1 MGFRINTSMGIVQ
14 PRTSGGNPILFPI
27 ASTSATGWDIINGPD
42 FNADWTRT
50 TDIASVVTN
59 EHTYSFRQG
68 LLYGYRWIAIFE
80 DGVLLQDMQVNQ
92 YNSPTWYG
100 FSALYGNDATQAT
113 LYFVW
118 CTGDEEFAQNVMN
131 NYVGSQ
137 SLNQYGFTVGVFSE
151 SDLPPAAEWD
161 DSPAADENDPNNL
174 GPAGGEYADTDPF
187 GYGNTDIDLPEQI
200 VEMDYSGFIT
210 PYKLDNGGL
219 FALAGGIFSNDTWTT
234 LKNKFNGV
242 GNPIDYIVSAVEIPY
257 SGSDDATKNF
267 NLGGVDVVKG
277 NGDNVPLPYFTHRYE
292 KLSFGSLTLKE
303 TWGTEKDYS
312 TTNVSIYLPYVGLK
326 DLDTAIIMNSTITLT
341 AIIDIW
347 SGDLLY
353 VMKINNKSMAY
364 KYLASSGLVYRFQGN
379 CGKQIPI
386 GKVDNSNQLMAM
398 TGSMA
403 SMGVGLMTGN
413 PMAAIGGAG
422 GLIASAAMAPK
433 VSMTGGITG
442 AIGRGDTDEPYLII
456 TQSVPVYP
464 KNWRAHFGAP
474 RYQTFTL
481 GDLSG
486 YVKCSDV
493 HADSIEGA
501 NDAERAAIEQA
512 LKAGVFMN

>member
-1 MGFRINTSMGIVQ
+1 MAFTIHTSLGIVQ
-14 PRTSGGNPILFPI
+14 PRIPNGDPIVFPMEQTTSSN
-27 ASTSATGWDIINGPD
+27 WDDVSGP
-42 FNADWTRT
+42 NYGVDWTRT
-50 TDIASVVTN
+50 TDIASVATN
-59 EHTYSFRQG
+59 AHTYTFRQG
-68 LLYGYRWIAIFE
+68 ISYGYRYVAIFE
-80 DGVLLQDMQVNQ
+80 DNELSMQSQVSQ
-92 YNSPTWYG
+92 YYAPSWYG
-100 FSALYGNDATQAT
+100 FTAVYVNDQTEAT
-113 LYFVW
+113 LYFIW
-118 CTGDEEFAQNVMN
+118 CTGDTETAQTYFNA
-131 NYVGSQ
+131 YDGSTDA
-137 SLNQYGFTVGVFSE
+137 NRFGFTVGTFSE
-151 SDLPPAAEWD
+151 SDLPVEYDWD
-161 DSPAADENDPNNL
+161 ESPSADENDPNNL

-187 GYGNTDIDLPEQI
+187 GFGNEDIDLPQAI

-219 FALAGGIFSNDTWTT
+219 FALASGIFSNDTWTT

-257 SGSDDATKNF
+257 SGNPDATKNF
-267 NLGGVDVVKG
+267 NLGGVDVVNG
-277 NGDNVPLPYFTHRYE
+277 NGANVPLPYFTHRYE
-292 KLSFGSLTLKE
+292 KLSFGSLKLKE

-326 DLDTAIIMNSTITLT
+326 DLDTAIIMNSTITLS
-341 AIIDIW
+341 AILDIW

-353 VMKINNKSMAY
+353 VLKINNKSMAY

-379 CGKQIPI
+379 CGKQVPI

-403 SMGVGLMTGN
+403 SMGVGLVTGN
-413 PMAAIGGAG
+413 PMAAFGGAA
-422 GLIASAAMAPK
+422 GLIGAAAMAPK

-442 AIGRGDTDEPYLII
+442 AIGRGDTSEPYLII

-464 KNWRAHFGAP
+464 KDWRAHFGAP

-481 GDLSG
+481 GDLNG
-486 YVKCSDV
+486 YVKCADV
-493 HADSIEGA
+493 HADAIEGA

>member
-1 MGFRINTSMGIVQ
+1 MGDYRLATNAGFLSLPHINNITQSDGKWYTYADI
-14 PRTSGGNPILFPI
+14 
-27 ASTSATGWDIINGPD
+27 TGTVSDP
-42 FNADWTRT
+42 
-50 TDIASVVTN
+50 
-59 EHTYSFRQG
+59 
-68 LLYGYRWIAIFE
+68 
-80 DGVLLQDMQVNQ
+80 
-92 YNSPTWYG
+92 SPNFY
-100 FSALYGNDATQAT
+100 
-113 LYFVW
+113 
-118 CTGDEEFAQNVMN
+118 CTGDPQVFFHGIANQNSQIGYFINNTHGTSGVTLASFYPSICIMAYLTGEEDPGYTVNIVLVNGATPEEVIDNIQNRRNENIM
-131 NYVGSQ
+131 YAAPWEDAVGSI
-137 SLNQYGFTVGVFSE
+137 LQYV
-151 SDLPPAAEWD
+151 DEWD
-161 DSPAADENDPNNL
+161 DSPSDNENDPENL
-174 GPAGGEYADTDPF
+174 LAKGGEFADTDPF
-187 GYGNTDIDLPEQI
+187 GFGNDEIDLPASI
-200 VEMDYSGFIT
+200 LEMDYSGFIT
-210 PYKLDNGGL
+210 PYKIDNGGL
-219 FALAGGIFSNDTWTT
+219 FALAGGIFSNDTWAT

-257 SGSDDATKNF
+257 SGNADATKNF
-267 NLGGVDVVKG
+267 NLGGVDIVDG
-277 NGDNVPLPYFTHRYE
+277 NGGNVPLPYFTHRYE
-292 KLSFGSLTLKE
+292 KMLFGSLTLKE

-312 TTNVSIYLPYVGLK
+312 GTNVSIYLPYVGIK
-326 DLDTAIIMNSTITLT
+326 DLDTAIIMNSTITLS

-353 VMKINNKSMAY
+353 VLKINNKSMAY

-403 SMGVGLMTGN
+403 SMGVGLVTGN
-413 PMAAIGGAG
+413 PMAAFGGAA
-422 GLIASAAMAPK
+422 GLIGAAAIPPK

-474 RYQTFTL
+474 RYQSFTL

-512 LKAGVFMN
+512 LKAGVFMS